1 MKICVSSYSFSKL
14 MAKGEM
20 NQLSV
25 IAKAKEMGFDGIEF
39 AGIEPHDGSTREEYA
54 RKLKAEADRLDYPIA
69 SFVFGADLINGT
81 EGRTP
86 EQEVEH
92 VKSMVD
98 IGAILGVPV
107 IRHDV
112 LYSMGEHA
120 DFDAL
125 LPTLSDRVRQV
136 TEYAAGKG
144 IRTSVENHGF
154 ICQDPDRCVAL
165 YKAVNHPNFGLL
177 CDIGNFLC
185 ADAEPAAAVKM
196 VSPYAI
202 FAHAKDFYVKS
213 ADQPDPGKGFFKSR
227 GGNYL
232 KGTVIGHGNVPVVEC
247 LQALKDAGYNGFLSL
262 EFEGMEE
269 VLEGISVGF
278 ENLRRYISELK

>member
-14 MAKGEM
+14 MAKGEL
-20 NQLSV
+20 NQFSA

-39 AGIEPHDGSTREEYA
+39 AGVTPHNGSSIEEYA
-54 RKLKAEADRLDYPIA
+54 RKLREEADRLHFPIA

-86 EQEVEH
+86 EQEVEY

-98 IGAILGVPV
+98 IGAVLGVPV
-107 IRHDV
+107 VRHDV
-112 LYSMGEHA
+112 LYALGEYA
-120 DFDAL
+120 DFYAL
-125 LPTLSDRVRQV
+125 LPVLADRVRQV
-136 TEYAAGKG
+136 AQYAAGKG

-165 YKAVNHPNFGLL
+165 YQAVDHTNFGLL

-185 ADAEPAAAVKM
+185 ADAEPAASVTM
-196 VSPYAI
+196 VAPYTV
-202 FAHAKDFYVKS
+202 FAHAKDFYVRS
-213 ADQPDPGKGFFKSR
+213 ADDIDPGRGFFKSR

-232 KGTVIGHGNVPVVEC
+232 KGTIIGHGNVPVAQC
-247 LQALKDAGYNGFLSL
+247 LQTLKDAGYDGFLSL

-269 VLEGISVGF
+269 NLEALQIGL
-278 ENLRRYISELK
+278 ENLRRYILALK

>member
-1 MKICVSSYSFSKL
+1 MKICVSSYSFTKL
-14 MAKGEM
+14 MNKGELD
-20 NQLSV
+20 QLSA
-25 IAKAKEMGFDGIEF
+25 IAKAKELGFDGIEF
-39 AGIEPHDGSTREEYA
+39 AGIKPHDGSSNEEYA
-54 RKLKAEADRLDYPIA
+54 RKLKAEADRLEFPVA

-86 EQEVEH
+86 DQEVEY

-98 IGAILGVPV
+98 IGQILGVPV

-112 LYSMGEHA
+112 LYSLGDYP
-120 DFDAL
+120 DFSAVI
-125 LPTLSDRVRQV
+125 PELSCRVRQV

-165 YKAVNHPNFGLL
+165 HEAVNHPNFGLL

-185 ADAEPAAAVKM
+185 ADAEPAAAVAM
-196 VSPYAI
+196 VAPYAI

-213 ADQPDPGKGFFKSR
+213 GDQPDPGRGFFKSR

-232 KGTVIGHGNVPVVEC
+232 KGTIIGHGNVPVVQC
-247 LQALKDAGYNGFLSL
+247 LQTLKDTGYDGFLSL
-262 EFEGMEE
+262 EFEGMEDNIE
-269 VLEGISVGF
+269 ALQIGL

>member
-14 MAKGEM
+14 MAKGEL
-20 NQLSV
+20 NQLSA
-25 IAKAKEMGFDGIEF
+25 IAKVKGLGFDGIEF
-39 AGIEPHDGSTREEYA
+39 AGITPHDGATKDVYA
-54 RKLKAEADRLDYPIA
+54 RKLKAEADRLGVPIA

-86 EQEVEH
+86 EQEVEY

-112 LYSMGEHA
+112 LYSLGGFA
-120 DFDAL
+120 DFYAL
-125 LPTLSDRVRQV
+125 LDVLADRVRQI
-136 TEYAAGKG
+136 TAYAAALG

-165 YKAVNHPNFGLL
+165 CKAVDHPNFGLL

-185 ADAEPAAAVKM
+185 ADAEPAASVAM
-196 VSPYAI
+196 VAPYSI
-202 FAHAKDFYVKS
+202 FAHAKDFYVKLS
-213 ADQPDPGKGFFKSR
+213 CDPDPGRGFFKSR

-232 KGTVIGHGNVPVVEC
+232 KGTIIGHGNVPVLQC
-247 LQALKDAGYNGFLSL
+247 LQMLKDAGYSGFVSL
-262 EFEGMEE
+262 EFEGMEATDE
-269 VLEGISVGF
+269 ALQIGL